1 MNCQGRKA
9 FAMGLVVHVPYFHA
23 ACIRSS
29 SLTISSEIAFAVF
42 HTYLLLGERLIWT
55 LILGAIL
62 VIAGV
67 LQLLGKNMKPI
78 EGKFNCLKGC
88 KNHEYR

>member
-1 MNCQGRKA
+1 M
-9 FAMGLVVHVPYFHA
+9 
-23 ACIRSS
+23 
-29 SLTISSEIAFAVF
+29 SEIAFAVF
-42 HTYLLLGERLIWT
+42 YAYLLLGERLIWT
-55 LILGAIL
+55 QILGAIL

-78 EGKFNCLKGC
+78 EGKFNCMKGR